1 MSRRPMLITSSRT
14 EETVYCSGIRATGRA
29 SVTDTTAS
37 RHATRTTH
45 LSTSTERS
53 SPILFCGSDLL
64 MGAGTASG
72 GGFTFT
78 GESKQKTVAPPRV
91 KNRKFEGPPVYW
103 DPDSPPFTVIV
114 TLSGKRKMRIFRT
127 FPIAAAENYG
137 GTLHTGFC
145 YKTGEKVAIFRQK
158 MIEKRIFS
166 ARNRILQFSTW
177 RSPCG

>member
-1 MSRRPMLITSSRT
+1 MFS
-14 EETVYCSGIRATGRA
+14 SGIRATGRA
-29 SVTDTTAS
+29 SATVTIAL
-37 RHATRTTH
+37 RPETRITP
-45 LSTSTERS
+45 LSTS
-53 SPILFCGSDLL
+53 IDCGSGVYLWG
-64 MGAGTASG
+64 GAGGRGCPRG
-72 GGFTFT
+72 GS
-78 GESKQKTVAPPRV
+78 ESLWESEHKTVAPSRV

-103 DPDSPPFTVIV
+103 DSDSPPFTVIV
-114 TLSGKRKMRIFRT
+114 TLFGKRKMHIFRT